1 MRFYTTPG
9 SAKTINTIFCLQME
23 EHYYIG
29 VDVGTASVRAALVSS
44 NGSIVSSASR
54 PLQIWQP
61 RPDFYEQSSEDIWEN
76 VCAVVKE
83 VVGDKQ
89 PYEGIR
95 GIGFDATCSL
105 VALDPSGA
113 PVTVSPS
120 KEPHRNI
127 IMWLDHR
134 AVKQAQIINDTKHKV
149 LSYVG
154 GTISPEMEMP
164 KLLWLKQHMSPECWH
179 KSAIFLE
186 LPEFLSYKATGHPT
200 RSMCSVVCK
209 FNYMGHKSQLPEGSC
224 NGWDSSFLHAIGLE
238 DLVEANYSKLGD
250 KVRSPGEPVGEGL
263 TKSAAND
270 LGLWKGMPV
279 GTSIIDAH
287 AGGLGVIGA
296 DLSSLLSENKPLT
309 SRMALICGTSSCHMA
324 ISQEPIF
331 VPGVWGPYF
340 SAMVPGLWLNEG
352 GQSVTGKLL
361 DHIIETHVAYRDLN
375 DKAEKSGCSI
385 YEELN
390 NHVTALAERKRLENV
405 ALLSQD
411 VHVLP
416 DFHGNRSPVADPNM
430 TGMICGLSLAADID
444 VLALLYLATL
454 QALAHGSRHII
465 ESMNKAGH
473 SVDTLFLC
481 GGLTKNKLFIQTHA
495 DVTGLPCILSH
506 ESECVLVG
514 AAILGACASGEFPSI
529 QDAMKNMNAV
539 GGLVK
544 PQESLK
550 WYYDKKHQVFLKMLK
565 NQLEYHDIM
574 KS

>member
-1 MRFYTTPG
+1 MAAMT
-9 SAKTINTIFCLQME
+9 

-61 RPDFYEQSSEDIWEN
+61 RPDFYEQSSEDIWKN

-361 DHIIETHVAYRDLN
+361 DHIIETHVAYRDLK

-416 DFHGNRSPVADPNM
+416 DFHGNRSPVADPYM

-495 DVTGLPCILSH
+495 DITGLPCILSH

-539 GGLVK
+539 GHLVK

-565 NQLEYHDIM
+565 NQLEYRDIM

>member
-1 MRFYTTPG
+1 
-9 SAKTINTIFCLQME
+9 ME

-61 RPDFYEQSSEDIWEN
+61 LPDFYEQSSEDIWKN

-89 PYEGIR
+89 PYERIR

-164 KLLWLKQHMSPECWH
+164 KLLWLKQHMSPECLH

-186 LPEFLSYKATGHPT
+186 LPEFLSYKATGDPT

-224 NGWDSSFLHAIGLE
+224 NGWDSSFFHAIGLE
-238 DLVEANYSKLGD
+238 DLVEANFSKLGD

-270 LGLWKGMPV
+270 LGLWEGMPV

-352 GQSVTGKLL
+352 GQSVSGKLL
-361 DHIIETHVAYRDLN
+361 DHIIETHVAYRDLK

-390 NHVTALAERKRLENV
+390 NHVTVLAERKRLENV

-411 VHVLP
+411 VHLLP

-565 NQLEYHDIM
+565 NQLEYRDIM